1 MAKKEYANE
10 YKGKKYIIPR
20 GRLSERPGPHK
31 RSSNRIVSEE
41 LISFLPKNLKE
52 KIIKFADKFDEK
64 QFKKADIRKSTV
76 EMKKRAKKLTAYK
89 GYT

>member
-76 EMKKRAKKLTAYK
+76 EMKKRAKKLTEYK